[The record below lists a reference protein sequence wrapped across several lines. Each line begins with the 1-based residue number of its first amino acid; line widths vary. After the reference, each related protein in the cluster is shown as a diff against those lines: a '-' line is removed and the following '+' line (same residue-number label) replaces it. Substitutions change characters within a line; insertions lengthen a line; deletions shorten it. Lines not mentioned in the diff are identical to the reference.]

1 MNRPNAFNLTA
12 VLEPQVSF
20 ANHFAKTLAN
30 GNRLAILANL
40 TSGDAAN
47 ITSSNPT
54 LNNDASTSVGSVGR
68 PAFVVRNTLRGFAV
82 YQVDARY
89 TRTFKL
95 FDRLE
100 PSFLLEANN
109 IFNHNNLTGL
119 TVTQA
124 TQAFVVG
131 GTATQN
137 ANAGCST
144 AALAAGLGCAAN
156 VGLTGQR
163 STVLESRIV
172 QWGAALRF

>member
-12 VLEPQVSF
+12 VLEPTFSFTHSF
-20 ANHFAKTLAN
+20 ARTIAN

-40 TSGDAAN
+40 TSGDTAN
-47 ITSSNPT
+47 ILANNGN
-54 LNNDASTSVGSVGR
+54 LNGDPSTGSVGR
-68 PAFVVRNTLRGFAV
+68 PAFVRRDTVRAYAV

-89 TRTFKL
+89 TRSFRL

-100 PSFLLEANN
+100 PSFLIEANN

-119 TVTQA
+119 SLTQA
-124 TQAFVVG
+124 IQPFVAG
-131 GTATQN
+131 GTAAQN

-156 VGLTGQR
+156 VGITSTR
-163 STVLESRIV
+163 TTVLESRIV